1 MIRPDDQTLLKT
13 NFNAGYL
20 EDTNDRSTSTMEG
33 NSQEERVNGQFTQ
46 VIIAQANE
54 VTTREELPVLNGR
67 IEEGFEIVDREM
79 SEENEEEAKPSNFS
93 WVVDWLV
100 SGFKRESTNEVIER
114 ARERCLL
121 LELEQRCQNQ
131 SIENFEKKLKELDN
145 TLKTLKQTNQH
156 LEEENGILKE
166 NQKKF
171 QNQIDVLTQ
180 ENNRLKEAVERK

>member
-20 EDTNDRSTSTMEG
+20 EDTNDRSTGTMEG

-131 SIENFEKKLKELDN
+131 SIENLEKKLKELDN
-145 TLKTLKQTNQH
+145 TVKTLKQTNQH